1 MSLKSLVVCAE
12 DATTEILRRILET
25 LGLLVEHYATTA
37 EAHAGLDYTRYDSVI
52 LDCENEPEAI
62 ETLRRARASSRNAT
76 TLVIAIAGKQNNVR
90 QMFALGINFVLYKP
104 ISEERAWSSLRAARS
119 LMQRERRKSTRIA
132 VHANAAL
139 DYANVEKVPA
149 TLIDLSEEGTAL
161 QSEKK
166 LPPDCRVYFEFAL
179 PGHTSRVR
187 LSGELVWQDFTGRV
201 GMRFVNVPTSSR
213 KVLRN
218 WLTTNAPA
226 TIATAPQVPR
236 PAETIIKTAL
246 PTPPEGGVARLRS
259 APGNRRTQSRHACR
273 LGADVFRMGVP
284 VPNRCSVSDIS
295 SGGCYVEMPTP
306 FPVGTR
312 VEIVVRTQTLKL
324 RVQGVVQSVHKGFGM
339 GVQLVLKTAEH
350 HDHVQTLIR
359 LLEQSGESSEV
370 SSPQDP
376 WTR

>member
-12 DATTEILRRILET
+12 DATTQVLRQILET
-25 LGLLVEHYATTA
+25 LGISVDHCATVI
-37 EAHAGLDYTRYDSVI
+37 EAHASLDHTRYDSVV

-62 ETLRRARASSRNAT
+62 ETLPHVRASSRNAT

-90 QMFALGINFVLYKP
+90 QMFTLGINFVLYKP

-119 LMQRERRKSTRIA
+119 LMQRERRKSPRIA

-139 DYANVEKVPA
+139 DYANAEKVPA

-179 PGHTSRVR
+179 PGHTSLVR

-236 PAETIIKTAL
+236 PSETIIKTAL
-246 PTPPEGGVARLRS
+246 TTPPESGAARLRS

-324 RVQGVVQSVHKGFGM
+324 RVQGVVQSLHPGFGM
-339 GVQLVLKTAEH
+339 GVQLALKTAEH

>member
-12 DATTEILRRILET
+12 DAATQVLRHILET
-25 LGLLVEHYATTA
+25 LGLSVDHCATVT
-37 EAHAGLDYTRYDSVI
+37 EAHASLDHTRYDSVV

-62 ETLRRARASSRNAT
+62 ETLRRVRASSRNAT

-119 LMQRERRKSTRIA
+119 LMQRERRKNTRIA
-132 VHANAAL
+132 VHASAAL
-139 DYANVEKVPA
+139 DYANAEKVPA
-149 TLIDLSEEGTAL
+149 TLIDLSEEGTAV

-179 PGHTSRVR
+179 PGHTSLVR
-187 LSGELVWQDFTGRV
+187 LSGEVVWQDFTGRV
-201 GMRFVNVPTSSR
+201 GMRFINVPTSSR
-213 KVLRN
+213 KVLRS

-226 TIATAPQVPR
+226 KIATAPQVPR
-236 PAETIIKTAL
+236 PAETIVKTVL
-246 PTPPEGGVARLRS
+246 PTPQESGVARLRS
-259 APGNRRTQSRHACR
+259 TPGNRRTQSRHSCR

-306 FPVGTR
+306 FPTGTR

-359 LLEQSGESSEV
+359 LLEQSGENSEV

>member
-1 MSLKSLVVCAE
+1 
-12 DATTEILRRILET
+12 
-25 LGLLVEHYATTA
+25 
-37 EAHAGLDYTRYDSVI
+37 
-52 LDCENEPEAI
+52 
-62 ETLRRARASSRNAT
+62 
-76 TLVIAIAGKQNNVR
+76 
-90 QMFALGINFVLYKP
+90 
-104 ISEERAWSSLRAARS
+104 
-119 LMQRERRKSTRIA
+119 MQRERRKSTRIA

-179 PGHTSRVR
+179 PGHTSLVR

-236 PAETIIKTAL
+236 PAETIIKTVL
-246 PTPPEGGVARLRS
+246 PTPESGAARLRS

-324 RVQGVVQSVHKGFGM
+324 RVQGVVQTVHKGFGM